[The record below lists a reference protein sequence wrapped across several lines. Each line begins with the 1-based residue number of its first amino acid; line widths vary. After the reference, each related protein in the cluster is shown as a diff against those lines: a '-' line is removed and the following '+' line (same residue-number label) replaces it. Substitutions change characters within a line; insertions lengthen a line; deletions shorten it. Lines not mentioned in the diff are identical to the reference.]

1 MTQTTLQVS
10 QATLKKE
17 AKLRALLAGY
27 ETLGVAYSG
36 GVDSSYLS
44 DVASETLGPNVRI
57 LLADSASVPRSEVEE
72 ATDLANARGW
82 NFEIITTN
90 EFENEDYVKN
100 DGTRCYH
107 CRAELFTKMQAY
119 ANNNGIR
126 SLAYGAIVDDL
137 LDPTRL
143 GHKAAQ
149 EYKVVAP
156 LQEADLTKDD
166 IRQLSARR
174 NLPTSDKA
182 SFACLASRVPVGTR
196 VEISILAKVEAAEE
210 AMKALGFHQ
219 YRARHHGEVCRLE
232 IDPSDFPK
240 LFEGDIRARLVAGVQ
255 EAGYKHV
262 ALDLAG
268 YRTGSTAEA
277 AE

>member
-1 MTQTTLQVS
+1 MTQTTIEIS
-10 QATLKKE
+10 ATVLGKEVRLKE
-17 AKLRALLAGY
+17 LLSGY
-27 ETLGVAYSG
+27 ESLGVAYSG
-36 GVDSSYLS
+36 GVDSSYLA

-57 LLADSASVPRSEVEE
+57 LLADSASVPRSEVDE
-72 ATDLANARGW
+72 ATELAHARGW

-90 EFENEDYVKN
+90 EFDNEDYLKN

-107 CRAELFTKMQAY
+107 CRAELFAKMQVY
-119 ANNNGIR
+119 ASDNGIR

-166 IRQLSARR
+166 IRQLSLRR

-196 VEISILAKVEAAEE
+196 VEVSILAQVEAAEE
-210 AMKALGFHQ
+210 AMKALGFYQ
-219 YRARHHGEVCRLE
+219 YRARHHGDVCRLE
-232 IDPSDFPK
+232 IDARDFPK
-240 LFEGDIRARLVAGVQ
+240 LFEGDTRARLVDAVQ

-268 YRTGSTAEA
+268 YRTGSTAES

>member
-1 MTQTTLQVS
+1 MTQTTIDIS
-10 QATLKKE
+10 QTILEKETRLKQ
-17 AKLRALLAGY
+17 LLAGY
-27 ETLGVAYSG
+27 ESLGVAYSG
-36 GVDSSYLS
+36 GVDSSYLA

-72 ATDLANARGW
+72 ASELANARGW

-90 EFENEDYVKN
+90 EFENEDYLKN

-119 ANNNGIR
+119 AADNGIR

-166 IRQLSARR
+166 IRLLSTRR
-174 NLPTSDKA
+174 NLATSDKA

-196 VEISILAKVEAAEE
+196 VEVSILAKVEAAEE
-210 AMKALGFHQ
+210 AMKALGFYQ
-219 YRARHHGEVCRLE
+219 YRARHHGDVCRLE
-232 IDPSDFPK
+232 IDPADFPK
-240 LFEGDIRARLVAGVQ
+240 LFEGDTRARLVDAVQ

-277 AE
+277 PE

>member
-1 MTQTTLQVS
+1 MTQTTIEIRRTVLEKEVR
-10 QATLKKE
+10 LKQ
-17 AKLRALLAGY
+17 LLAAY
-27 ETLGVAYSG
+27 ESLGVAYSG
-36 GVDSSYLS
+36 GVDSSYLA

-57 LLADSASVPRSEVEE
+57 LLADSASVPRSEVDE
-72 ATDLANARGW
+72 ATELANARGW

-90 EFENEDYVKN
+90 EFDNEDYLKN

-107 CRAELFTKMQAY
+107 CRAELFTKMQVY
-119 ANNNGIR
+119 ANDNGIR

-149 EYKVVAP
+149 EYKIVAP

-166 IRQLSARR
+166 IRELSVRR

-196 VEISILAKVEAAEE
+196 VEVSILAQVEAAEE
-210 AMKALGFHQ
+210 AMKSLGFHQ

-232 IDPSDFPK
+232 IDPQDFPK
-240 LFEGDIRARLVAGVQ
+240 LFEGDIRARLVDAVQ

-268 YRTGSTAEA
+268 YRSGSTAEA

>member
-1 MTQTTLQVS
+1 MTQASVDINPTVLQ
-10 QATLKKE
+10 KE
-17 AKLRALLAGY
+17 ALLKQLLAGY
-27 ETLGVAYSG
+27 ESLGVAYSG
-36 GVDSSYLS
+36 GVDSSYLA

-57 LLADSASVPRSEVEE
+57 LLADSASVPRSEVDE
-72 ATDLANARGW
+72 ATELAHARGW

-90 EFENEDYVKN
+90 EFDNEDYLKN

-107 CRAELFTKMQAY
+107 CRAELFTKMQVY
-119 ANNNGIR
+119 ANENGIR

-149 EYKVVAP
+149 EYKIVAP

-196 VEISILAKVEAAEE
+196 VDISILSQVEAAEE

-219 YRARHHGEVCRLE
+219 YRARHHGDVCRLE
-232 IDPSDFPK
+232 IEAADFPK
-240 LFEGDIRARLVAGVQ
+240 LFEGDTRSRLVDAVQ
-255 EAGYKHV
+255 TAGYKHV

>member
-1 MTQTTLQVS
+1 MTQASVDIHPTILQKETL
-10 QATLKKE
+10 LKQ
-17 AKLRALLAGY
+17 LLAGY
-27 ETLGVAYSG
+27 ESLGVAYSG
-36 GVDSSYLS
+36 GVDSSYLA

-57 LLADSASVPRSEVEE
+57 LLADSASVPRSEVDE
-72 ATDLANARGW
+72 ATELAHARGW

-90 EFENEDYVKN
+90 EFDNEDYLKN

-107 CRAELFTKMQAY
+107 CRAELFTKMQVY
-119 ANNNGIR
+119 ANENGIR

-149 EYKVVAP
+149 EYKIVAP

-166 IRQLSARR
+166 IRQLSTRR

-196 VEISILAKVEAAEE
+196 VDVSILAKVEAAEE

-219 YRARHHGEVCRLE
+219 YRARHHGDVCRLE
-232 IDPSDFPK
+232 IEAADFPK
-240 LFEGDIRARLVAGVQ
+240 LFEGDTRARLVDAVQ

>member
-1 MTQTTLQVS
+1 MTQTSIEINPTISGKETL
-10 QATLKKE
+10 LKQ
-17 AKLRALLAGY
+17 LLAGY
-27 ETLGVAYSG
+27 ESLGVAYSG
-36 GVDSSYLS
+36 GVDSSYLA
-44 DVASETLGPNVRI
+44 DVASETLGQNVRI

-72 ATDLANARGW
+72 ATELARARGW

-90 EFENEDYVKN
+90 EFDNEDYLKN

-107 CRAELFTKMQAY
+107 CRAELFTKMQVY
-119 ANNNGIR
+119 ANENGIR

-149 EYKVVAP
+149 EYKIVAP
-156 LQEADLTKDD
+156 LQEADLSKDE
-166 IRQLSARR
+166 IRQLSTRR

-196 VEISILAKVEAAEE
+196 VDVSILAQVEAAEE

-219 YRARHHGEVCRLE
+219 YRARHHGDVCRLE
-232 IDPSDFPK
+232 IEAADFPK
-240 LFEGDIRARLVAGVQ
+240 LFEGDTRARLVDAVQ

>member
-1 MTQTTLQVS
+1 MNH
-10 QATLKKE
+10 ATVEISPLILDKELRLKQQ
-17 AKLRALLAGY
+17 LANFK
-27 ETLGVAYSG
+27 TLGVAYSG
-36 GVDSSYLS
+36 GVDSSYLA

-57 LLADSASVPRSEVEE
+57 LLADSASVPRSEVDE
-72 ATDLANARGW
+72 ATALANARGW

-90 EFENEDYVKN
+90 EFENEDYLKN

-107 CRAELFTKMQAY
+107 CRAELFTKMGIY
-119 ANNNGIR
+119 AAEHEIR
-126 SLAYGAIVDDL
+126 TLAYGAIVDDL

-149 EYKVVAP
+149 EHQVVAP
-156 LQEADLTKDD
+156 LQEADLTKDE

-182 SFACLASRVPVGTR
+182 SFACLASRIPVGTR
-196 VEISILAKVEAAEE
+196 VEVSILSKVEAAEE

-232 IDPSDFPK
+232 IDPADFPK
-240 LFEGDIRARLVAGVQ
+240 LFQDDIRARLVAAVQ